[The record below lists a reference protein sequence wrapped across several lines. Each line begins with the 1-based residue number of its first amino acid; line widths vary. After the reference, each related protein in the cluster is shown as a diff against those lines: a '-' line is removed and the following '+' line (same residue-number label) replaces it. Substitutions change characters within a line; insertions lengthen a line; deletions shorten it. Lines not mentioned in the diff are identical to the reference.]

1 MSSSN
6 RIINNEQHQYDA
18 VLTKP
23 CLICGKE
30 NRFHRVFWS
39 PRGLCYIRQTIDD
52 VWLPHELGVK
62 ELVPSSDHHSCI
74 DNLEYL
80 EWCSEQR

>member
-1 MSSSN
+1 MNSRVINGSMSTDP
-6 RIINNEQHQYDA
+6 HPYDA

-52 VWLPHELGVK
+52 EWLDEGVGP
-62 ELVPSSDHHSCI
+62 LVPSSDHYACI

-80 EWCSEQR
+80 EWKLEQR